1 MDKGLLLILAI
12 GIAIVYFA
20 TSFSGD
26 KPIDEDISW
35 SVSEKKHTYDRYYEK
50 DALGDRVLNLS
61 SVSRDQAKKIWPT
74 TPTGKKIAS
83 LLPDF
88 ALARTEVSNN
98 VVKGAFQV
106 YLLEYLDNLEERFLA
121 GEINGDRAQR
131 ALLGLQ

>member
-1 MDKGLLLILAI
+1 MDKGLLVIVAI

-20 TSFSGD
+20 TNFSGD
-26 KPIDEDISW
+26 KPVDGDISW
-35 SVSEKKHTYDRYYEK
+35 SVDEKTHAYDRYYEK

-61 SVSRDQAKKIWPT
+61 SVSRDQAKTIWPT

-98 VVKGAFQV
+98 VVKGAFRE
-106 YLLEYLDNLEERFLA
+106 YLLEYLDNLEGRYLA

-131 ALLGLQ
+131 ALLGFQ